1 MEQGKMNISYKRGN
15 IIMNFTSWGRFQN
28 VTAGRIHG
36 IGAALTPFLKS
47 GSGVTKVTEGST
59 QVSRKLNNFLL
70 GIIFLFLFLFFF
82 LHSNAFLLILF
93 SVWFK
98 NGLPFVWSIFSKL
111 T

>member
-36 IGAALTPFLKS
+36 VGAALTPFLKS
-47 GSGVTKVTEGST
+47 GPGVTKVTEGST
-59 QVSRKLNNFLL
+59 VSRKLNNFLL
-70 GIIFLFLFLFFF
+70 GIIFLFLFLFF